1 MIVRQQPQGSAID
14 RAARHEYVLEI
25 RCLDRSERKRELRRA
40 AERGCPAKMH
50 ELALACD
57 DPAEREHWLREA
69 ARNGCQEALM
79 ELADT
84 EC

>member
-1 MIVRQQPQGSAID
+1 MIVKQQPQGSAVD
-14 RAARHEYVLEI
+14 QGAGHRYVLEI
-25 RCLDRSERKRELRRA
+25 CRLDRSERKRELRKA
-40 AERGCPAKMH
+40 AERGYPAKMH

-69 ARNGCQEALM
+69 ARNGWQEAIV
-79 ELADT
+79 ELAES